1 MSIKT
6 LDLSQYPRR
15 DHFQYFQTLAY
26 PYLGV
31 TCEVDI
37 TDFYHF
43 VKEKKL
49 PMFLTLLWCASRA
62 ANDIPEFRYRIKDEH
77 LVEVDFC
84 DTSHTVAKDDDT
96 YAYCVLK
103 ANMDLQS
110 FLKIAI
116 PKHEASRTSGTID
129 EDPEEA
135 VSMIFVT
142 TLPWLYFTEL
152 TQPVPI
158 PADSN
163 PRIAWGKFK
172 EKDGRIM
179 MPVNVLAH
187 HSLVDGK
194 HLAFFFDRFNKR
206 MQDAIE
212 SEVSL

>member
-1 MSIKT
+1 MAIKT

-15 DHFQYFQTLAY
+15 DHFNYFQTLAY

-31 TCEVDI
+31 TCEVEI
-37 TDFYHF
+37 TEFYHF

-49 PMFLTLLWCASRA
+49 PMFLTLLWCASNA
-62 ANDIPEFRYRIKDEH
+62 ANDIPEFRYRILNDQ

-103 ANMDLQS
+103 ANMDLES

-116 PKHEASRTSGTID
+116 PKHEFSRTSGNID

-135 VSMIFVT
+135 LSMIFIS
-142 TLPWLYFTEL
+142 TLPWLYFTDL

-163 PRIAWGKFK
+163 PRITWGKFQEK
-172 EKDGRIM
+172 EGKIM

-187 HSLVDGK
+187 HALVDGK
-194 HLAFFFDRFNKR
+194 HLAFFFDRLNKR
-206 MQDAIE
+206 MQEVIE